1 MSRTSLDYFEDI
13 VDAMQNAQ
21 SFVGGLDYSDF
32 ANDKKTTFATARAI
46 QIIGEATKRIPE
58 DVRNRF
64 PNIPWSDM
72 AGMRGARIF
81 LHRPPDSLGYR
92 HEKGP
97 GGTSR
102 VTKCPPR
109 SGVRGERALAP
120 TGALKGRFRAS
131 TVLSCDGSPCAHQPV
146 SKYAHLHLLLH
157 RLQHPLSFL

>member
-46 QIIGEATKRIPE
+46 QIIGEATNRIPE

-72 AGMRGARIF
+72 AGMRDRVVHAYFSTDLPIVW
-81 LHRPPDSLGYR
+81 D
-92 HEKGP
+92 
-97 GGTSR
+97 T
-102 VTKCPPR
+102 VTKRVPEVLPELR
-109 SGVRGERALAP
+109 NAL
-120 TGALKGRFRAS
+120 R
-131 TVLSCDGSPCAHQPV
+131 VLESEESEP
-146 SKYAHLHLLLH
+146 
-157 RLQHPLSFL
+157 